1 VSMAPRLRTTLRT
14 RIALTL
20 AGFATLGAI
29 VTLAIAYLLPGRH
42 LPALRAT
49 VSIAGLRLP
58 VLAGVAA
65 ACAIAFVV
73 SWLVGRSAAKRF
85 VAPLERLGVSAT
97 AFASGNHATRADTAG
112 PRETRIV
119 AEAFNQMA
127 GQIDDALQELKRE
140 ERRKTQFVSDVSHEL
155 RTPLTAIRGAAE
167 TLLDGDVEPDDQ
179 QRFLSTIA
187 LEAERLGRLAN
198 DLLTLQRIEGATGE
212 LPIRP
217 VDLRLAADRAAAMIE
232 PLLEDR
238 EVTLTVNGSAPIV
251 LGDIDRLQQV
261 VSNLVDNASR
271 IVRPGGHVRVELRAE
286 GDRAVLS
293 VLDDGP
299 GIPEADLPR
308 LFDRFYRADSA
319 RTRSTGGAGLGL
331 AIVRAI
337 VTAHGGRIEAAN
349 RPEGGARMTVTLPAL
364 ADQPAREGTEQA

>member
-1 VSMAPRLRTTLRT
+1 MGSTLRSK
-14 RIALTL
+14 IAIWMGVIAVLAAAITFISASYRLSAGIAAIVATGILAWL
-20 AGFATLGAI
+20 AGR
-29 VTLAIAYLLPGRH
+29 VIAVR
-42 LPALRAT
+42 
-49 VSIAGLRLP
+49 I
-58 VLAGVAA
+58 
-65 ACAIAFVV
+65 I
-73 SWLVGRSAAKRF
+73 
-85 VAPLERLGVSAT
+85 APLERLGVSAR
-97 AFASGNHATRADTAG
+97 AFASGNHSARAEVGG

-127 GQIDDALQELKRE
+127 GQIDDALEELKRE

-167 TLLDGDVEPDDQ
+167 TLLDGDVEPEDQ

-212 LPIRP
+212 LPITR
-217 VDLRLAADRAAAMIE
+217 VDLRLAADRAAAMLE

-238 EVTLTVNGSAPIV
+238 EVSLTVNGRAPLV
-251 LGDIDRLQQV
+251 LGDVDRLQQV
-261 VSNLVDNASR
+261 VTNLVDNASR
-271 IVRPGGHVRVELRAE
+271 IVGEGGHVQVELTAD
-286 GDRAVLS
+286 GDRAVLA

-308 LFDRFYRADSA
+308 LFDRFYRADTS
-319 RTRSTGGAGLGL
+319 RTRTSGGAGLGL

-337 VTAHGGRIEAAN
+337 VVAHGGRIEAAN
-349 RPEGGARMTVTLPAL
+349 LPEGGAKLTVTLPAI
-364 ADQPAREGTEQA
+364 PAEEPAAPSVA

>member
-1 VSMAPRLRTTLRT
+1 MGTTLRSK
-14 RIALTL
+14 IAIWMGLVAL
-20 AGFATLGAI
+20 VSATVAVVVSGG
-29 VTLAIAYLLPGRH
+29 VSSPLAIA
-42 LPALRAT
+42 
-49 VSIAGLRLP
+49 VI
-58 VLAGVAA
+58 
-65 ACAIAFVV
+65 VV
-73 SWLVGRSAAKRF
+73 SPLFGWLVGRLVAQRI
-85 VAPLERLGVSAT
+85 VAPLERLGVSAR
-97 AFASGNHATRADTAG
+97 AFASGNHAARADTEG

-167 TLLDGDVEPDDQ
+167 TLLDGDVEPEDQ

-212 LPIRP
+212 LPITQ
-217 VDLRLAADRAAAMIE
+217 VDLRLAADRAAAMLE

-238 EVTLTVNGSAPIV
+238 EVSLTVNGRAPIV

-261 VSNLVDNASR
+261 VTNLVDNASR
-271 IVRPGGHVRVELRAE
+271 IVGPGGHVQVELTAE
-286 GDRAVLS
+286 GERAVLS

-308 LFDRFYRADSA
+308 LFDRFYRADSS
-319 RTRSTGGAGLGL
+319 RTRTSGGAGLGL

-337 VTAHGGRIEAAN
+337 VVAHGGRIEAAN
-349 RPEGGARMTVTLPAL
+349 LPGGGARMTVTLPVLPSDEAE
-364 ADQPAREGTEQA
+364 AVG

>member
-1 VSMAPRLRTTLRT
+1 MGTTLRS
-14 RIALTL
+14 RIAIWMGLVAL
-20 AGFATLGAI
+20 LWAI
-29 VTLAIAYLLPGRH
+29 VGVEAGG
-42 LPALRAT
+42 
-49 VSIAGLRLP
+49 VSPSIGTA
-58 VLAGVAA
+58 VIVA
-65 ACAIAFVV
+65 
-73 SWLVGRSAAKRF
+73 SPLVGWLIGRLIARRV
-85 VAPLERLGVSAT
+85 VAPVERLGVSARS
-97 AFASGNHATRADTAG
+97 FASGNHAARADTDG

-167 TLLDGDVEPDDQ
+167 TLLDGDVEAEDQ

-212 LPIRP
+212 LPITQ
-217 VDLRLAADRAAAMIE
+217 VDLRLAADRAAAMLE

-238 EVTLTVNGSAPIV
+238 EVSLTVNGRAPAV
-251 LGDIDRLQQV
+251 LGDADRLQQV
-261 VSNLVDNASR
+261 VTNLVDNASR
-271 IVRPGGHVRVELRAE
+271 IVGPGGHVRVELS
-286 GDRAVLS
+286 GGSDRAVLS

-299 GIPEADLPR
+299 GIPEVDLPR
-308 LFDRFYRADSA
+308 LFDRFYRADSS
-319 RTRSTGGAGLGL
+319 RTRTSGGAGLGL

-337 VTAHGGRIEAAN
+337 VVAHGGHIEAAN
-349 RPEGGARMTVTLPAL
+349 LPEGGARMTVSVPAIHSDSI
-364 ADQPAREGTEQA
+364 AEQDEPSA